1 MEPKENK
8 MGVMP
13 IKKLLVTMAAPM
25 ILSML
30 VQALY
35 NIVDSAFVS
44 RISQDALT
52 AISLAFPMQN
62 LMIAVAT
69 GTGVGINA
77 MLSKSLGEK
86 NEKNV
91 RLAAVNGVFLA
102 VCSYVLF
109 LVLGIFGSRIFFAAQ
124 VDSRNIVELGTK
136 YLTICLTCSFGVF
149 VEITFERLLQS
160 TGKTVYT
167 MFTQML
173 GAVINIILDP
183 ILIFGLL
190 GFPKMGIAGAAAAT
204 VIGQIAAGIA
214 AVIINRRVNKEI
226 KVSFKGFRP
235 NGKVIKRIYAV
246 GFPSVL
252 MVAIGSLMNFSL
264 NKIFIRSF
272 PESISELP
280 GAAAVNEATVGTT
293 AVAVFGVYFKLQ
305 SFIFMPIFGLNNGM
319 VPIVAYN
326 YGAKKRSRVTGTIKL
341 GVAFAV
347 CIMFLGFL
355 VFQFAARPLLGIFK
369 VPDNPEAMY
378 AVGVPALKII
388 SLHFLVAGFNIVCS
402 SAFQALGNGL
412 YSLIISAARQIV
424 VLIPAAFLLSL
435 SGNVNAVWW
444 SFPIAEVM
452 SLILSSFFLKR
463 IYDKK
468 LKNL

>member
-13 IKKLLVTMAAPM
+13 VKKLLVTMAAPM

-86 NEKNV
+86 DEKNV

-124 VDSRNIVELGTK
+124 VDSQNIVELGTK
-136 YLTICLTCSFGVF
+136 YLTICLTCSFGIF
-149 VEITFERLLQS
+149 IEITFERLLQS
-160 TGKTVYT
+160 TGKTIYT

-214 AVIINRRVNKEI
+214 AVIINGRVNKEI
-226 KVSFKGFRP
+226 NVSFKGFRP
-235 NGKVIKRIYAV
+235 SGRAIKRIYSV

-264 NKIFIRSF
+264 NKIFITGF
-272 PESISELP
+272 PESVSDLIGS
-280 GAAAVNEATVGTT
+280 AAAKDATIGTT

-326 YGAKKRSRVTGTIKL
+326 YGARKRSRVTGTIKL
-341 GVAFAV
+341 GVVFAV
-347 CIMFLGFL
+347 SIMFLGFL
-355 VFQFAARPLLGIFK
+355 AFQFAAKPLLGIFK

-378 AVGVPALKII
+378 MVGIPALKII
-388 SLHFLVAGFNIVCS
+388 SVHFLVAGFNIVCS
-402 SAFQALGNGL
+402 SVFQALGNGL
-412 YSLIISAARQIV
+412 YSLIISIARQIV

-435 SGNVNAVWW
+435 SGSVDMVWW

-452 SLILSSFFLKR
+452 SLILSSLFLKR
-463 IYDKK
+463 IYDKR